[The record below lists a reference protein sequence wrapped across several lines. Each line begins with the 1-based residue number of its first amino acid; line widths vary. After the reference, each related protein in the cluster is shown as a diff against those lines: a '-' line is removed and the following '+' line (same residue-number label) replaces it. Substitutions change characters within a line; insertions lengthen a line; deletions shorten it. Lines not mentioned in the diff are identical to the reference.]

1 MNGGLHLSGKTKK
14 TNTGKTINFAE
25 KKKALS
31 SKKAQS
37 GTNKSAYNDNRVIQ
51 YDINKMREQINQQT
65 KNKNKTG
72 RFASLNYPIWVKAVY
87 IAGIVILAILIVGK
101 FTNNFGT
108 AKPDKIP
115 EKFAVESSAVAQED
129 FLRYDRTIKTYLS
142 TYVKSDGDISIVTTS
157 MHKND
162 NIVYANG
169 YFKYPGEKGR
179 IPFDA
184 VIKSDKVDSV
194 VVNGYELTHKRRQ

>member
-1 MNGGLHLSGKTKK
+1 MSDKNKK
-14 TNTGKTINFAE
+14 SNSGKTINFAE
-25 KKKALS
+25 KKKALNN
-31 SKKAQS
+31 KKSQS
-37 GTNKSAYNDNRVIQ
+37 GSNKNSYNDNRVIQ

-65 KNKNKTG
+65 RNRNGSKES
-72 RFASLNYPIWVKAVY
+72 RFKSLDYPLWVKVIY
-87 IAGIVILAILIVGK
+87 IAGVIILTLLIIGK

-108 AKPDKIP
+108 AKSSKIP
-115 EKFAVESSAVAQED
+115 EKFAVESSKVDQED

-169 YFKYPGEKGR
+169 YFKYPGENGK

-184 VIKSDKVDSV
+184 IITSDKVSSV
-194 VVNGYELTHKRRQ
+194 VVNGYELTHHKK